1 MKFDTITSDLQS
13 LADDGIKYAKKLG
26 AEQAEIYVSSHQQ
39 TNVRNQSGMI
49 DAKDGSNDGIG
60 VRVAIGKKLGFAA
73 TSGLTKESVEHAIKE
88 ALSVV
93 KSVKEDNV
101 GFETFAPKL
110 KPGKD
115 GIIDDAIVALTSE
128 DIVKNANDIFLDAK
142 NFDERIIGPYA
153 QCQAIYGGHA
163 VANTEGVSAASKITA
178 LVLVTSV
185 TAAEGDNRKTAFDF
199 VVSRSIPE
207 FATLGSSAAEKAIKL
222 LDSKPLGFTGV
233 LPTIWNQNVMSGYWN
248 MSLAS
253 SVNGRQVVE
262 KNSYFMD
269 KLGDKVGIDKL
280 CITDDGQLPEGLDT
294 SSIDEEG
301 VPRQS
306 TPIIENGVLRSF
318 LYDSYY
324 GRLGKAESTGNASR
338 GQGYESTPNISTTT
352 IVIKPGTKDFDK
364 MISGIDKGVYVM
376 DNVMGLGH
384 SNLISGD
391 FSVVATSAYYIEN
404 GEIKHPLDSINIAGN
419 LYKSYKDILE
429 IGSNSKLLQ
438 NVKTPSVV
446 FDGFTVVG

>member
-1 MKFDTITSDLQS
+1 MKFDTITTDLKS
-13 LADDGIKYAKKLG
+13 IADDGLKYAKKMG
-26 AEQAEIYVSSHQQ
+26 AEQAEIYVSSQHQ

-49 DAKDGSNDGIG
+49 DAKDGSNDGVG

-93 KSVKEDNV
+93 KSVKEENV

-115 GIIDDAIVALTSE
+115 GIIDDAIVALSSE
-128 DIVKNANDIFLDAK
+128 DIVKNTNDIFLDAK
-142 NFDERIIGPYA
+142 NFDERIIGPFA

-199 VVSRSIPE
+199 VVSRTIPE
-207 FATLGSSAAEKAIKL
+207 FATLGSNAAEKAIKL
-222 LDSKPLGFTGV
+222 LPSKPLDYTGV
-233 LPTIWNQNVMSGYWN
+233 LPTIWNPNLMSGYWN
-248 MSLAS
+248 MSLAT

-280 CITDDGQLPEGLDT
+280 CITDDGQLNEGLAT
-294 SSIDEEG
+294 STIDDEG
-301 VPRQS
+301 VPRRT

-324 GRLGKAESTGNASR
+324 GRLGKVESTGNANR
-338 GQGYESTPNISTTT
+338 GQGYESTPNIATTT
-352 IVIKPGTKDFDK
+352 VVIKPGTKDFDK
-364 MISGIDKGVYVM
+364 LISEIDKGVYVM

-391 FSVVATSAYYIEN
+391 FSVVANSAYYIEK
-404 GEIKHPLDSINIAGN
+404 GEIKHPLNSITIAGN
-419 LYKSYKDILE
+419 LYKGYQDILE
-429 IGSNSKLLQ
+429 IGSDSKLLQ